1 MLLKMMEGVWTEYPY
16 YLWVVEDLCARTF
29 LDPISKNI
37 STCTAVKICGHW
49 KQYVP
54 NAFSDSE
61 ENQNDLVIPMQLMK
75 NELVHFS

>member
-1 MLLKMMEGVWTEYPY
+1 MLFKIIKGVWTEYCIIY
-16 YLWVVEDLCARTF
+16 GLLEGLWTRTF

-61 ENQNDLVIPMQLMK
+61 ENQNDSVIPRQLMK

>member
-1 MLLKMMEGVWTEYPY
+1 MRSLK
-16 YLWVVEDLCARTF
+16 
-29 LDPISKNI
+29 
-37 STCTAVKICGHW
+37 

-75 NELVHFS
+75 N